1 MSIQKKFHINTK
13 LIYSYFFIVLTF
25 FVAGFVLNEDSSG
38 GGRLDF
44 IHEYKSFLEFKSG
57 IIKALTSLS
66 YESSRTPLF
75 LILNSFNIFAD
86 NEYSFRLTNF
96 IFNFFIIL
104 SFYFCLKFQKIYN
117 HNLSLLIVCIFLFS
131 PYFRSSSYWAHQ
143 ENLPF
148 LFYFLA
154 LTFYNLWKST
164 IDQNLLSKVFIIAFL
179 SSLSFYSDQ
188 KFIFVSFSTFLF
200 LILKFN
206 FEINKSLKVFG
217 IYFITSLPA
226 FYLFYIWGGILP
238 KESQFRIGFYRE
250 NISSSF
256 SIVAF
261 YFLPIVLM
269 YFRNIFNNK
278 TILKFNRID
287 FIVFFLFLIINLL
300 TIPNFDSSWGQ
311 GVIYKLFYIFKFKL
325 IINNLVIIFLYLT
338 FLQLIIFTI
347 YILLKNNLLNFLPIT
362 IIILI
367 SSFVERTYNE
377 YFDPLILV
385 LIFTFFRF
393 NENFKINQKQ
403 LIVFYSFFYFSFLVF
418 ANLYYKYFNL
428 NVI

>member
-13 LIYSYFFIVLTF
+13 FIYSYFFIVLTF

-57 IIKALTSLS
+57 IIKALTSLN

-164 IDQNLLSKVFIIAFL
+164 IDQNLLTKVFIIAFL

-261 YFLPIVLM
+261 YFLSIGNSRAALSTGFYCLDPCAMGTLA
-269 YFRNIFNNK
+269 
-278 TILKFNRID
+278 TAFNRANRRC
-287 FIVFFLFLIINLL
+287 L
-300 TIPNFDSSWGQ
+300 
-311 GVIYKLFYIFKFKL
+311 KLPF
-325 IINNLVIIFLYLT
+325 
-338 FLQLIIFTI
+338 
-347 YILLKNNLLNFLPIT
+347 
-362 IIILI
+362 
-367 SSFVERTYNE
+367 
-377 YFDPLILV
+377 
-385 LIFTFFRF
+385 
-393 NENFKINQKQ
+393 
-403 LIVFYSFFYFSFLVF
+403 
-418 ANLYYKYFNL
+418 
-428 NVI
+428 